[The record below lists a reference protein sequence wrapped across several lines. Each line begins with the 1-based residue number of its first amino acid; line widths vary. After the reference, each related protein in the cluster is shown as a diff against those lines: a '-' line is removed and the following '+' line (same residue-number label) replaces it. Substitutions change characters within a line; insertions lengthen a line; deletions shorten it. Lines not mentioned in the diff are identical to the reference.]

1 MSPKSIHYQHAMTGN
16 NHEAVADY
24 LSGLFREGISIGEE
38 SIAFADS
45 ALNARSNDEL
55 RSLLQDADEYGGGLV
70 DLAFSPDERTRIG
83 IERLIRPEGIPLD
96 RHGDIVARL
105 YARNDEVKICLPGS
119 GGHVFIHPSEPL
131 LRRFVGALHLEKDLG
146 YIRVADTEG
155 PSNRDVC
162 IRARVLL
169 RSRAFTSTRRREL
182 YLGRLLAVLLKIKE
196 VNESCL
202 LDCIDFVVRLF
213 RDITDDIDVDMLVS
227 QKTIRNNGIIE
238 RKRIFSEYSRT
249 HSMEYLMSQRIF
261 DPPETM
267 DSLMKEVLLA
277 DIVTCVV
284 SERASNGIVP
294 GGALYN
300 GGTSR
305 EVLVGMIRRLESLK
319 A

>member
-1 MSPKSIHYQHAMTGN
+1 MTDN

-24 LSGLFREGISIGEE
+24 LSGLFRKGIQISEE

-55 RSLLQDADEYGGGLV
+55 RSLLQDADEYGGGLI
-70 DLAFSPDERTRIG
+70 DLVFSPDERTRIG

-105 YARNDEVKICLPGS
+105 SARNDAVTIYLPGS
-119 GGHVFIHPSEPL
+119 GEHVVIYPSERL
-131 LRRFVGALHLEKDLG
+131 MRRFIGALHLEKDLG
-146 YIRVADTEG
+146 YMRVADTES

-169 RSRAFTSTRRREL
+169 RSRSFTSTRRREL
-182 YLGRLLAVLLKIKE
+182 YLGRLLAVLLGKKE
-196 VNESCL
+196 VNKSCL
-202 LDCIDFVVRLF
+202 LDCLDFIVRLF
-213 RDITDDIDVDMLVS
+213 RDIADDIDVDALVS
-227 QKTIRNNGIIE
+227 QKIIRNNGIIE
-238 RKRIFSEYSRT
+238 RKMTFSEYSRS

-261 DPPETM
+261 DPPESM
-267 DSLMKEVLLA
+267 DFLMKEALLA

-284 SERASNGIVP
+284 SERESNGIVP
-294 GGALYN
+294 VGALYN
-300 GGTSR
+300 GGTSC
-305 EVLVGMIRRLESLK
+305 EGLEGMIRRLESFK